1 MWDIWSVL
9 AIVIIVV
16 GVVGG
21 VYFENKKGIMNVM
34 VQRKGRKRIP
44 FLFSYRQPCH
54 KKTRDKQPEIL

>member
-21 VYFENKKGIMNVM
+21 VYFENNNECDGPKEGEKENSL
-34 VQRKGRKRIP
+34 P
-44 FLFSYRQPCH
+44 FFISPALP
-54 KKTRDKQPEIL
+54 

>member
-21 VYFENKKGIMNVM
+21 VYLKIKRNNECDGPKEGEKENSL
-34 VQRKGRKRIP
+34 P
-44 FLFSYRQPCH
+44 FSYRLPCH

>member
-21 VYFENKKGIMNVM
+21 VYFENKKEYECDGP
-34 VQRKGRKRIP
+34 KEGEKASSLP
-44 FLFSYRQPCH
+44 FFISPALP
-54 KKTRDKQPEIL
+54 

>member
-21 VYFENKKGIMNVM
+21 VYFENKRNNACDGPEEGEKENSL
-34 VQRKGRKRIP
+34 P
-44 FLFSYRQPCH
+44 FFISPALP
-54 KKTRDKQPEIL
+54 

>member
-21 VYFENKKGIMNVM
+21 VYLKIKRNNECDGPKEGEKENSL
-34 VQRKGRKRIP
+34 P
-44 FLFSYRQPCH
+44 FFISPALP
-54 KKTRDKQPEIL
+54 